1 MRCREGLGVRPGVG
15 REEGPEERE
24 GPLLPFSVQFLEDF
38 AFAAALG
45 GGSVYLYLEI
55 LGFRSSLYRL

>member
-1 MRCREGLGVRPGVG
+1 MRCREGLWVRPGVG

-24 GPLLPFSVQFLEDF
+24 GPLLPFSVQFSED
-38 AFAAALG
+38 FAAALG
-45 GGSVYLYLEI
+45 GGRVYLYLEI